1 MTDKF
6 SKKMAQKGGLMI
18 EALAMLGLIA
28 VVTPTMYKKSAERAL
43 EVEDINTATTMRT
56 YLGATNSLIGATYGD
71 LIRDM
76 RANNETNRVISIND
90 LRPYLPYNFDTSKAL
105 YDFNTPKIGVHR
117 DGNSLTAFL
126 LFPAKSGK
134 DTGLGQER
142 TARIASMIGASGG
155 YVSAEKQAKGIGG
168 IWELKDSDFTDVFGN
183 ENVNV
188 YSIVT
193 ASSDAINNVN
203 TEEDTDKFL
212 YRTYTEGEEWRNTMR
227 ADLFMGRP
235 DGNDRYSK
243 DSAYSIRDVKR
254 LIIGAESAISNTSGM
269 SAAEIQTAEA
279 DNQYGLYMTGDTS
292 SAFVKGTL
300 EAAVNEA
307 AGIANLKADDT
318 SLKTGADSS
327 GNYAFNTT
335 KDALQFGYNNS
346 AGYSEAYNFQVDG
359 SGNVKSRGN
368 VEMAESDDWDTI
380 SLGNLPVG
388 HILYGE
394 KNSGSGK
401 VSLINEDVF
410 SVQGFQKDG
419 DNYNKD
425 FNSRV
430 KIARS
435 GYKLDENGN
444 EIPEI
449 RYNTSPTFPVY
460 IGANTKVD
468 GLLAARQ
475 IDAQKLRLATLQAG
489 SQNIDDEY
497 KWLTVDA
504 NGIHGR
510 SPNGAP
516 SYLDTGIDVSSGEIK
531 MFTGLIDRNNADWST
546 SSGAQ
551 SYLKVANG
559 TGIDM
564 ESTEQIDI
572 YMNNDTGSLNIKNN
586 TIGERL
592 QENTLYIEP
601 NTTIADPNTNVLVDK
616 TNFTVKDKD
625 GKTRFEVRG
634 NNASG
639 ITSEGS
645 NKYDVAVHGSAVFTS
660 DATAS
665 ATGDD
670 YRYMTVG
677 RYDNKSAVNIGGG
690 TDHPNHSQVLTV
702 DEYSGAQEAVP
713 TSKIDSGA
721 NTNDGM
727 GGGTVYV
734 RKGMVAVQPQN
745 MTSRDNVVKSSASQ
759 GYGVVQASRFVA
771 NNKDENGASVAVP
784 EFFNVNNGSVG
795 SDTIYKTYNGS
806 SANRYDTYMVN
817 PAYTSVMHDIKLTTR
832 GGARLS
838 DVLPDFITKG
848 VYIVNNTY
856 HDNLKNLKFKY
867 NTGSITV
874 GGKTPTPFTNSSFT
888 INSEESWA
896 SPYLGVI
903 PAPQCPPGY
912 TRLVTMSPQSF
923 MIGQAGRLKKG
934 SYTSA
939 GDGGYSSETGSF
951 YYVETNAPDPSA
963 YNDSLVTQPGVDS
976 QAYMQLE
983 TAKMNTGDSRTMHI
997 KGTDIDTDV
1006 VVTEEVGSQVVAYPD
1021 KVNQSDKILNPAY
1034 VLTSVNGDRSAPLTI
1049 QQSSWLKTNVV
1060 PVYNGAE
1067 TDTKDYVTSDV
1078 TKSGYAVGWAALM
1091 GFIYEGAVY
1100 GDLISNTNNIKEYN
1114 SSGSASVYW
1123 NIFPVRRNTL
1133 EAYATTYCYFDRKNM
1148 FGAFNGSA
1156 DFKKTVD
1163 QYDYLE
1169 QLKNG
1174 NVSFEKKDNGNGY
1187 IKRLNDPTLTYDE
1200 IW

>member
-318 SLKTGADSS
+318 SLKTGADAS

-335 KDALQFGYNNS
+335 KDVLQFGYNNS

-510 SPNGAP
+510 DPSTNGTTINADI
-516 SYLDTGIDVSSGEIK
+516 SDSGILFATSNSGQADTGDIFSGGGTKLYLNDDGTVEIGASAEVEIRSFDGNNIQIHNDRISEKFNDVNLT
-531 MFTGLIDRNNADWST
+531 FTSEEAAG
-546 SSGAQ
+546 
-551 SYLKVANG
+551 
-559 TGIDM
+559 
-564 ESTEQIDI
+564 
-572 YMNNDTGSLNIKNN
+572 
-586 TIGERL
+586 
-592 QENTLYIEP
+592 QET
-601 NTTIADPNTNVLVDK
+601 TNVLVDK

-634 NNASG
+634 NDASG
-639 ITSEGS
+639 ITTEGS

-670 YRYMTVG
+670 YRYMSVG

-690 TDHPNHSQVLTV
+690 TDHPNYSQVLTV

-721 NTNDGM
+721 NANGEM

-771 NNKDENGASVAVP
+771 NNKDENGTSVAVP

-867 NTGSITV
+867 DTGSITV

-934 SYTSA
+934 AYTSA

-951 YYVETNAPDPSA
+951 YYVETNAPDPSS

-997 KGTDIDTDV
+997 KGTGIDTDV